1 MNLKLKGKIVEKFGS
16 QSRFAQVAEVDETL
30 VSRVVHG
37 YRKLDMDEQIRWAA
51 ILDTDR
57 GVLFGPEA

>member
-37 YRKLDMDEQIRWAA
+37 YRELDMDEQIRWVE

-57 GVLFGPEA
+57 GVLFDPEA

>member
-16 QSRFAQVAEVDETL
+16 QARFAQIAEVDETL

-37 YRKLDMDEQIRWAA
+37 YRELDMDEQTRWGSLLGTNPGA
-51 ILDTDR
+51 LFDSDT
-57 GVLFGPEA
+57 